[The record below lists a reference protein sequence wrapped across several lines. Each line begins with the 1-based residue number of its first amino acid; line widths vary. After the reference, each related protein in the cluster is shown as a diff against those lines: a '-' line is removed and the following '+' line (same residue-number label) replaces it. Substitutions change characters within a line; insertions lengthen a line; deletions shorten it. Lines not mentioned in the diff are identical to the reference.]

1 MSLVISANITE
12 GAGTFH
18 NNLVEEKRHSRS
30 LDLGPNTRMK
40 LHQRSASESDGIDF
54 ITATEQKI
62 SPAAVASAVPTSR
75 GETTSS
81 SSVFSLYK
89 KLGSPRRNRS
99 ITTNSNIKS
108 FTSKSRASIGSAF
121 SSFLQP
127 SVSTITCSDMDKR
140 SRFSTPVNNPDAAVA
155 MSPINQ
161 SAIKEEE
168 EQEESKKPI
177 LLDQVGTSKRSLPS
191 SLQQEINQFSID
203 GFAHKY
209 FATHKRGLFRRTVP
223 MNELLCWT
231 KDSIKQPLLNSNK
244 SMFSKDALKCFK
256 TLQMLM
262 NDRPRSR
269 AFDYIESLQ
278 SLLSCGIAKGQM
290 RDEIYVQICRQL
302 NKNPSDESIKK
313 GWEILCVVSVTFP
326 PSKNLEAY
334 LNRFVQQHFH
344 QEKNH
349 LNVLS
354 QYVSAKLA
362 RICSRGAR
370 GKVLSAAEIE
380 RAKATPFKPSVF
392 GESLDDIMDLQKDDT
407 KLFIPKIV
415 TFLTQSVHDLNGS
428 TSEGIFRVPGDADSV
443 TEMRIRIENGNYDST
458 GIDDPNVPASLLKYW
473 LRDLAEPLIPTD
485 LYDDCIK
492 YAHDKEKANDI
503 INSLPNVNRRIAL
516 YMIRFLQV
524 NSHVDLTFAH
534 ADTDQQTNLQDFA
547 DPQVIEHTRM
557 NVVNLA
563 MVFAPNFLRCP
574 SVNLTTIFENSKYEQ
589 LFLKTLITD
598 LDIEK
603 ESCAYSAQEII
614 GRIKE

>member
-12 GAGTFH
+12 GAGTFQ

-30 LDLGPNTRMK
+30 LDLGPNARMT
-40 LHQRSASESDGIDF
+40 LHQRSASVSDGIDF
-54 ITATEQKI
+54 IAASEQPISPLTAT
-62 SPAAVASAVPTSR
+62 AAVPTSR

-89 KLGSPRRNRS
+89 KLSSPRRNRS
-99 ITTNSNIKS
+99 ITTTSNTKS

-127 SVSTITCSDMDKR
+127 SVLTITCSDMDKK
-140 SRFSTPVNNPDAAVA
+140 SRFSSPVNNPDAAVA

-161 SAIKEEE
+161 STIKEEE
-168 EQEESKKPI
+168 QVEIKKPN
-177 LLDQVGTSKRSLPS
+177 LLDQAGTSKRSLPS

-223 MNELLCWT
+223 MTELLCWT
-231 KDSIKQPLLNSNK
+231 KDSIRQPLLNNSK
-244 SMFSKDALKCFK
+244 SLLSKDALKCFK

-262 NDRPRSR
+262 NDRPQPRT
-269 AFDYIESLQ
+269 FDYIENFQ
-278 SLLSCGIAKGQM
+278 SLLSCGITKGQM

-302 NKNPSDESIKK
+302 NKNPNDESIRK

-326 PSKNLEAY
+326 PSKNLETY

-344 QEKNH
+344 QEKNQ
-349 LNVLS
+349 LDVLS
-354 QYVSAKLA
+354 QYVSAKLV

-380 RAKATPFKPSVF
+380 RAKEAPFKPSVF
-392 GESLDDIMDLQKDDT
+392 GESLDAIMDLQKDDT

-516 YMIRFLQV
+516 YMIRFLQ
-524 NSHVDLTFAH
+524 
-534 ADTDQQTNLQDFA
+534 DFT
-547 DPQVIEHTRM
+547 DPQVIQHTRM

-589 LFLKTLITD
+589 LFLKTLITN
-598 LDIEK
+598 LDVEK
-603 ESCAYSAQEII
+603 QSCAYSEHEIM